1 LPIRAEKPGFE
12 DGSMN
17 PQTAATAKAAP
28 SSLILL
34 REDVGGVAVLT
45 LNHPQTRN
53 SLSEEMLAAL
63 GDALTAIAHDKTVRA
78 VVLAANGPAFS
89 SGHDLKELTR
99 HRSDADRGRSYFKHI
114 MNTCSA
120 MMQQIVT
127 LPQPV
132 IAAVQATATA
142 AGCQLVASC
151 DLAVASRNAKFATPG
166 VNMGLFCSTPM
177 VALSRNVSR
186 KHAMEMLLSGDMIT
200 AEHAARIGLVNFV
213 VEPGSEREEAM
224 KLATKIASK
233 SGLTVKIGKEAF
245 YRQLELPLAEAYKY
259 AADVMVENML
269 ARDAEE
275 GIDAFFDK
283 RAPKWEDR

>member
-1 LPIRAEKPGFE
+1 
-12 DGSMN
+12 MN
-17 PQTAATAKAAP
+17 AQTAAAAKAAP

-34 REDVGGVAVLT
+34 REDIGAVALLT

-53 SLSEEMLAAL
+53 SLSEAMLEAL
-63 GDALTAIAHDKTVRA
+63 GDAFTAIAHDESVRA

-89 SGHDLKELTR
+89 AGHDLKELSR
-99 HRSDADRGRSYFKHI
+99 HRSDEDRGRAYFKHI
-114 MNTCSA
+114 MTSCSV

-151 DLAVASRNAKFATPG
+151 DLAVASRTAKFATPG
-166 VNMGLFCSTPM
+166 VNLGLFCSTPM
-177 VALSRNVSR
+177 VALSRNISR
-186 KHAMEMLLSGDMIT
+186 KHAMEMLLSGEMIT

-213 VEPGSEREEAM
+213 VEGGSERDEAL
-224 KLATKIASK
+224 KLAKKIATK
-233 SGLTVKIGKEAF
+233 STLTVKIGKEAF
-245 YRQLELPLAEAYKY
+245 YRQLEMPLAEAYKY
-259 AADVMVENML
+259 TAEVMVENML

-275 GIDAFFDK
+275 GIDAFIEK
-283 RAPKWEDR
+283 RAPKWQDR